1 MKKVAIIGAGQ
12 VAEKVHAAYYQ
23 KRSDVL
29 ELAAVVDPVSQ
40 RAEDFCRRTGFS
52 HAYTSVTQMLNEI
65 SPDIVSVCT
74 PNRFHFEHVLAA
86 LEANASVM
94 CEKPP
99 AMTADQARKMAET
112 ADKNGQILAYG
123 FQHRFSDEA
132 TMIKNHLD
140 VLGDIYYVEANALRR
155 SGVPGWGTFIDK
167 ELQGG
172 GPLIDYGIH
181 MLDTAMYI
189 TGFPKVKSVRAYSFQ
204 GSVAKF

>member
-1 MKKVAIIGAGQ
+1 
-12 VAEKVHAAYYQ
+12 
-23 KRSDVL
+23 
-29 ELAAVVDPVSQ
+29 
-40 RAEDFCRRTGFS
+40 
-52 HAYTSVTQMLNEI
+52 MLNEI

-74 PNRFHFEHVLAA
+74 ANRFHFEHVLAA

-189 TGFPKVKSVRAYSFQ
+189 TGFPKVKAFGRTASKNWYE
-204 GSVAKF
+204 KFRKFGKWDPSKFTVEDAILAHWN